1 MTLKVTFELA
11 DADLEHFRVIMR
23 EAREVAR
30 NKSRDEILSAAE
42 GLLTKVRGADVPDFV
57 SERLERIQLLVD
69 MLRDEDWQLPQEESG
84 RVLNALAYFSEPED
98 LIPDHVPGLG
108 FLDDAI
114 MVELVARE
122 LRHEVDAY
130 KDFCAFRTAE
140 SARRRQVGEP
150 IDEVTKEEFL
160 AARRKALHDRIRS
173 RRNRQRQRRRGGGGG
188 SPFSLFKP

>member
-11 DADLEHFRVIMR
+11 DADLEHFRIIMR

-30 NKSRDEILSAAE
+30 QKSRDDILGAAE
-42 GLLTKVRGADVPDFV
+42 SLLVKVRGADVPDFV
-57 SERLERIQLLVD
+57 GDRLERIQLLVD
-69 MLRDEDWQLPQEESG
+69 MIRDADWKLPVEETA

-130 KDFCAFRTAE
+130 KDFCAFRTGE
-140 SARRRQVGEP
+140 EARRRQIGEP
-150 IDEVTKEEFL
+150 FDEVTKEQYL
-160 AARRKALHDRIRS
+160 ASRRVQLHKRIR
-173 RRNRQRQRRRGGGGG
+173 NRRRGGGRSGRRGG
-188 SPFSLFKP
+188 SAGKSPFSLF

>member
-1 MTLKVTFELA
+1 MTLKVTFVLA

-30 NKSRDEILSAAE
+30 NKSRDEILGAAE
-42 GLLTKVRGADVPDFV
+42 GLMGKVRGADIPDFV
-57 SERLERIQLLVD
+57 GNRLEGIQHMVD
-69 MLRDEDWQLPQEESG
+69 MIRDEEWKLPGEESA

-130 KDFCAFRTAE
+130 RRFCAFRTAE
-140 SARRRQVGEP
+140 EARRRQIGEP
-150 IDEVTKEEFL
+150 FDEVTKEEFL
-160 AARRKALHDRIRS
+160 KVRRGELHRQMRHNRRKSFSSRRS
-173 RRNRQRQRRRGGGGG
+173 RGGR
-188 SPFSLFKP
+188 SPFSLF

>member
-1 MTLKVTFELA
+1 MTLKVTFVLA

-30 NKSRDEILSAAE
+30 DKSREEVLGAAE
-42 GLLTKVRGADVPDFV
+42 GLMSKVRDVDIPDFV
-57 SERLERIQLLVD
+57 GDRLEQIQLLVD
-69 MLRDEDWQLPQEESG
+69 MIRDEEWQLPAEESA

-130 KDFCAFRTAE
+130 RRFCAFRTAE
-140 SARRRQVGEP
+140 EARRRQVGEP

-160 AARRKALHDRIRS
+160 KVRRGELHRQMRQKRRNDFRRRRS
-173 RRNRQRQRRRGGGGG
+173 RTGR
-188 SPFSLFKP
+188 SPFSLF

>member
-30 NKSRDEILSAAE
+30 KRSREDILSAAE
-42 GLLTKVRGADVPDFV
+42 GLLEKVRGADVPDFV
-57 SERLERIQLLVD
+57 GDRLERIQLLVE
-69 MLRDEDWQLPQEESG
+69 MIRDTDWKLPKEESA

-130 KDFCAFRTAE
+130 KDFCAFRAGE
-140 SARRRQVGEP
+140 EARRRQIGEP
-150 IDEVTKEEFL
+150 FDEVTKEQYL
-160 AARRKALHDRIRS
+160 VARRVQLHKRIR
-173 RRNRQRQRRRGGGGG
+173 NRRRGGRSGRRGGSG
-188 SPFSLFKP
+188 GKSPFSLF

>member
-1 MTLKVTFELA
+1 
-11 DADLEHFRVIMR
+11 MR
-23 EAREVAR
+23 
-30 NKSRDEILSAAE
+30 S
-42 GLLTKVRGADVPDFV
+42 ADVPDFV
-57 SERLERIQLLVD
+57 GDRLERIQLMVD
-69 MLRDEDWQLPQEESG
+69 MIRDDEWRLPAEESA

-130 KDFCAFRTAE
+130 RRFCAFRTAE
-140 SARRRQVGEP
+140 EARRRREGEP

-160 AARRKALHDRIRS
+160 SVRRKELHRQIRT
-173 RRNRQRQRRRGGGGG
+173 RRRSDFRRRRTKSGR
-188 SPFSLFKP
+188 SPFSLF